1 MGCQI
6 ISLKALAINIK
17 HANAIL
23 SAILCKD
30 SIKHPLHR
38 ILLYSGWNSLD
49 ECKMQIID
57 MFVICCVVVTLIM

>member
-38 ILLYSGWNSLD
+38 ILLWMVYSLD